1 MNRAVKLAMPEKFD
15 VIVVGAGPAGTS
27 CALVCAQKGLNVLL
41 IERGEYPG
49 SKNVMGGVLYRKQME
64 ELIPEFWKEA
74 PLERP
79 VIEQRFWMMDKES
92 VVQFGYKG
100 LEWGVEPYNN
110 FTVLRAQFDQWFAKK
125 AVEAGA
131 LLINETVV
139 TECIV
144 ENGKVVGVRTDRP
157 NGEVYADVVVL
168 ADGVN
173 SLLSKQLGFHKEFRP
188 DEVALT
194 VMEVINLPK
203 EKINDRFN
211 LEDNQGCTIE
221 IFGDSTKGNLGTAF
235 LYTNKDSL
243 NIGVGTTLS
252 SMIKSKM
259 KPYELLDYLKTHP
272 MVKPML
278 QGGESQEYLAH
289 LIPEGGY
296 RSVPK
301 VAGNGVVVV
310 GDAAQLVNAIHRE
323 GSNMA
328 MHSGLLAAETVIE
341 AKYRGD
347 YSESSLNLYRQKL
360 YDSFIIKDLEKY
372 KDATHTF
379 ENNPQYF
386 KEYVP
391 MMNKAMSKFFTV
403 DGTPKREKQ
412 KEIMKSVTAER
423 GTMKVIQDIY
433 RAWKAVK

>member
-1 MNRAVKLAMPEKFD
+1 MPEKFD

-27 CALVCAQKGLNVLL
+27 CAYSCAKSGLKVLL

-64 ELIPEFWKEA
+64 EIIPEFWKEA

-79 VIEQRFWMMDKES
+79 VVEQRFWMMDKES

-100 LEWGVEPYNN
+100 LEWAVEPYNN
-110 FTVLRAQFDQWFAKK
+110 FTVLRAQFDQWFAQK

-144 ENGKVVGVRTDRP
+144 EDGKVVGVRTDRP
-157 NGEVYADVVVL
+157 DGEAFADVVVL

-173 SLLSKQLGFHKEFRP
+173 SLLSKQLGFHREFRP

-203 EKINDRFN
+203 EKINERFN
-211 LEDNQGCTIE
+211 LEGNHGTTIE

-252 SMIKSKM
+252 SMIKAKL
-259 KPYELLDYLKTHP
+259 KPYELLDYLKKHP
-272 MVKPML
+272 MVRPYL
-278 QGGESQEYLAH
+278 EGGESAEYLAH

-296 RSVPK
+296 HSVPR
-301 VAGNGVVVV
+301 VAGNGVLVV

-328 MHSGLLAAETVIE
+328 MASGKMAAEAIVE
-341 AKYRGD
+341 AKKEGNFTER
-347 YSESSLNLYRQKL
+347 SLNRYKEALYG
-360 YDSFIIKDLEKY
+360 SFIIKDLEKY
-372 KDATHTF
+372 KDAAHTF
-379 ENNPQYF
+379 EKYPQYF
-386 KEYVP
+386 NEYLP

-403 DGTPKREKQ
+403 DGTPKKEKQ
-412 KEIMKSVTAER
+412 KEILRSVTAEK
-423 GTMKVIQDIY
+423 GTLKVMQDIY

>member
-1 MNRAVKLAMPEKFD
+1 MPEKFD

-144 ENGKVVGVRTDRP
+144 ENGKVIGVRTDRP

-259 KPYELLDYLKTHP
+259 KPYDLLDYLKTHP

-278 QGGESQEYLAH
+278 AGGESAEYLAH

-341 AKYRGD
+341 AKHRGD
-347 YSESSLNLYRQKL
+347 FSESSLNLYRQKL

-403 DGTPKREKQ
+403 DGTPKRDKQ

-423 GTMKVIQDIY
+423 GTFKVIQDIY

>member
-1 MNRAVKLAMPEKFD
+1 MPEKFD
-15 VIVVGAGPAGTS
+15 VIVVGAGPAGTA
-27 CALVCAQKGLNVLL
+27 CALTCARNGLNVLL

-49 SKNVMGGVLYRKQME
+49 AKNVMGGVLYRQQME
-64 ELIPEFWKEA
+64 DLIPEFWKEA

-79 VIEQRFWMMDKES
+79 VVEQRFWMMDKES
-92 VVQFGYKG
+92 VLSFGYKG
-100 LEWGVEPYNN
+100 LEWAVEPYNN

-139 TECIV
+139 TECLV

-157 NGEVYADVVVL
+157 DGEVFADVVVL

-203 EKINDRFN
+203 DKINDRFN
-211 LEDNQGCTIE
+211 LTDNQGCTIE

-235 LYTNKDSL
+235 LYTNKESL

-252 SMIKSKM
+252 SMIKAKL
-259 KPYELLDYLKTHP
+259 KPYELLDYLKNHP
-272 MVKPML
+272 MVKPFIE
-278 QGGESQEYLAH
+278 GGESAEYLAH
-289 LIPEGGY
+289 LIPEGGF

-301 VAGNGVVVV
+301 VAGNGVVVI

-328 MHSGLLAAETVIE
+328 MHSGLLAAEAVIE
-341 AKYRGD
+341 AKKRGD
-347 YSESSLNLYRQKL
+347 YSESSLNSYREALYN
-360 YDSFIIKDLEKY
+360 SFIIKDLEKY
-372 KDATHTF
+372 KDAAHTF
-379 ENNPQYF
+379 EKYPQYF

-391 MMNKAMSKFFTV
+391 MMNQAASKFFTV
-403 DGTPKREKQ
+403 DGTPKRDKQ
-412 KEIMKSVTAER
+412 KQIIKNMTAER
-423 GTMKVIQDIY
+423 GTLKVIQDIY

>member
-1 MNRAVKLAMPEKFD
+1 MPEKFD

-144 ENGKVVGVRTDRP
+144 ENGKVIGVRTDRP
-157 NGEVYADVVVL
+157 NGEVFADVVVL

-259 KPYELLDYLKTHP
+259 KPYDLLDYLKTHP

-278 QGGESQEYLAH
+278 AGGESAEYLAH

-341 AKYRGD
+341 AKHRGD
-347 YSESSLNLYRQKL
+347 FSGSSLNLYRQKL

-403 DGTPKREKQ
+403 DGTPKRDKQ

-423 GTMKVIQDIY
+423 GTFKVIQDIY

>member
-1 MNRAVKLAMPEKFD
+1 
-15 VIVVGAGPAGTS
+15 
-27 CALVCAQKGLNVLL
+27 
-41 IERGEYPG
+41 
-49 SKNVMGGVLYRKQME
+49 ME
-64 ELIPEFWKEA
+64 DIIPEFWKEA

-79 VIEQRFWMMDKES
+79 VVEQRFWMMDKES
-92 VVQFGYKG
+92 VVQLGYKG
-100 LEWGVEPYNN
+100 LEWAAEPYNN

-125 AVEAGA
+125 AVEQGA

-157 NGEVYADVVVL
+157 DGEVFANVVVL

-173 SLLSKQLGFHKEFRP
+173 SLLSKQLGFHREFRP

-203 EKINDRFN
+203 DKINERFN
-211 LEDNQGCTIE
+211 LEGNHGTTIE

-235 LYTNKDSL
+235 LYTNKESL

-252 SMIKSKM
+252 SMIKAKL
-259 KPYELLDYLKTHP
+259 KPYELLDYLKKHP
-272 MVKPML
+272 MVRPYL
-278 QGGESQEYLAH
+278 EGGESAEYLAH
-289 LIPEGGY
+289 LIPEGGFN
-296 RSVPK
+296 SVPR
-301 VAGNGVVVV
+301 VAGNGVLVV

-328 MHSGLLAAETVIE
+328 MASGQMAAEAIVD
-341 AKYRGD
+341 AKKDGD
-347 YSESSLNLYRQKL
+347 FSERSLNRYKEALFG
-360 YDSFIIKDLEKY
+360 SFIIKDLEKY
-372 KDATHTF
+372 KDAAHTF
-379 ENNPQYF
+379 ETYPQYF
-386 KEYVP
+386 KEYLP

-412 KEIMKSVTAER
+412 KEIMRSVTAEK
-423 GTMKVIQDIY
+423 GTFKVMQDIY

>member
-1 MNRAVKLAMPEKFD
+1 LSEKFD
-15 VIVVGAGPAGTS
+15 VIVVGAGPAGTA
-27 CALVCAQKGLNVLL
+27 CALTCAQSGLKVLL

-92 VVQFGYKG
+92 VVSFGYKG
-100 LEWGVEPYNN
+100 LEWGVESSYNN
-110 FTVLRAQFDQWFAKK
+110 FTVLRAQFDQWFAGK

-139 TECIV
+139 LECIV
-144 ENGKVVGVRTDRP
+144 EDGKVVGVRTDRP
-157 NGEVYADVVVL
+157 NGEVFADVVVL

-173 SLLSKQLGFHKEFRP
+173 SLLGKQLGFHKEFRP

-203 EKINDRFN
+203 EKINERFN
-211 LEDNQGCTIE
+211 LSDNQGCTIE

-252 SMIKSKM
+252 SMIKAKL
-259 KPYELLDYLKTHP
+259 KPYDLLDYLKNHP
-272 MVKPML
+272 MVKPL
-278 QGGESQEYLAH
+278 LEGGESAEYLAH

-328 MHSGLLAAETVIE
+328 MSSGKMAAEAIIE
-341 AKYRGD
+341 AKYRND
-347 YSESSLNLYRQKL
+347 FSESSLNIYREKL

-372 KDATHTF
+372 KDAAHTF
-379 ENNPQYF
+379 EKYPQYF

-403 DGTPKREKQ
+403 DGTPKRDKQ
-412 KEIMKSVTAER
+412 TEIMRSITKER
-423 GTMKVIQDIY
+423 GTINVIKDMY

>member
-1 MNRAVKLAMPEKFD
+1 MPEKFD

-27 CALVCAQKGLNVLL
+27 CAYTCAKAGLKVLQ

-64 ELIPEFWKEA
+64 EIIPEFWKEA

-79 VIEQRFWMMDKES
+79 VIEQRIWMMDQES
-92 VVQFGYKG
+92 VVTFGYKG
-100 LEWGVEPYNN
+100 LEWGQEPYNN
-110 FTVLRAQFDQWFAKK
+110 FTVLRAKFDQWFAQKG
-125 AVEAGA
+125 VEEGV

-139 TECIV
+139 KECIV
-144 ENGKVVGVRTDRP
+144 DNGKVVGVRTDRP
-157 NGEVYADVVVL
+157 DGEVYADVVVL

-173 SLLSKQLGFHKEFRP
+173 SLLGKQLGFHREFRP

-203 EKINDRFN
+203 DKINDRFN
-211 LEDNQGCTIE
+211 LSDNQGCTIE
-221 IFGDSTKGNLGTAF
+221 IFGDATKGNLGTAF
-235 LYTNKDSL
+235 IYTNKESI

-252 SMIKSKM
+252 SMIKAKL
-259 KPYELLDYLKTHP
+259 KPYELLDYLKNHP
-272 MVKPML
+272 MVKPL
-278 QGGESQEYLAH
+278 LEGGESAEYLAH

-296 RSVPK
+296 YSVPK
-301 VAGNGVVVV
+301 VVGNGVVVV

-328 MHSGLLAAETVIE
+328 MASGKMAAETIIA
-341 AKYRGD
+341 AKEKGD
-347 YSESSLNLYRQKL
+347 YSEATLSKYKDALYN
-360 YDSFIIKDLEKY
+360 SFIIKDLMKY

-386 KEYVP
+386 KEYIP
-391 MMNKAMSKFFTV
+391 LMNRAASKFFTV

-412 KEIMKSVTAER
+412 KEIIKSVTSEK
-423 GTMKVIQDIY
+423 GTLGVLKDVY
-433 RAWKAVK
+433 KAWKAVK

>member
-1 MNRAVKLAMPEKFD
+1 MPEKFD
-15 VIVVGAGPAGTS
+15 VIVVGAGPAGTA
-27 CALVCAQKGLNVLL
+27 CAYTCAKSGLKVLQ

-49 SKNVMGGVLYRKQME
+49 SKNVMGGVLYRKQTE
-64 ELIPEFWKEA
+64 EIIPEFWKEA

-79 VIEQRFWMMDKES
+79 IIEQRYWLMDKS
-92 VVQFGYKG
+92 STVNLGYKG
-100 LEWGVEPYNN
+100 LEWGEEPYNN
-110 FTVLRAQFDQWFAKK
+110 FTVLRAPFDQWFAKK
-125 AVEAGA
+125 GVEEGV

-144 ENGKVVGVRTDRP
+144 ENGKVIGVRTDRP
-157 NGEVYADVVVL
+157 DGEIHADVVVL

-173 SLLSKQLGFHKEFRP
+173 SLLAKQLGFHKELRP

-203 EKINDRFN
+203 DKINDRFN
-211 LEDNQGCTIE
+211 LEENQGCTIE

-235 LYTNKDSL
+235 LYTNKESL

-252 SMIKSKM
+252 SMMKAKL
-259 KPYELLDYLKTHP
+259 KPYDLLDYLKNHP
-272 MVKPML
+272 MVSPL
-278 QGGESQEYLAH
+278 LSGGESAEYLAH

-296 RSVPK
+296 HSVPK
-301 VAGNGVVVV
+301 VAGNGVLVV

-328 MHSGLLAAETVIE
+328 MKSGKMAAEAVIK
-341 AKYRGD
+341 AKERGD
-347 YSESSLNLYRQKL
+347 FSEASLNSYREAL
-360 YDSFIIKDLEKY
+360 NESFIMKDLQKY

-386 KEYVP
+386 NEYVP
-391 MMNKAMSKFFTV
+391 MMNQAMSKFFTV
-403 DGTPKREKQ
+403 DGTPKKEKQ
-412 KEIMKSVTAER
+412 KQIMKGFTDER
-423 GTMKVIQDIY
+423 GTFGVIKDLY

>member
-1 MNRAVKLAMPEKFD
+1 MPEKFD
-15 VIVVGAGPAGTS
+15 VIVVGAGPAGTA
-27 CALVCAQKGLNVLL
+27 CALTCARSGLNVLL

-49 SKNVMGGVLYRKQME
+49 AKNVMGGVLYRKQME
-64 ELIPEFWKEA
+64 DLIPEFWKEA

-79 VIEQRFWMMDKES
+79 VIEQRFWIMDKES
-92 VVQFGYKG
+92 VASFGYKG

-110 FTVLRAQFDQWFAKK
+110 FTVLRAKFDQWFASK

-139 TECIV
+139 TECLV

-157 NGEVYADVVVL
+157 NGEVLADVVVL

-203 EKINDRFN
+203 DKINERFN

-252 SMIKSKM
+252 SMIKAKL
-259 KPYELLDYLKTHP
+259 KPYELLDYLKNHP
-272 MVKPML
+272 MVKPL
-278 QGGESQEYLAH
+278 LAGGESAEYLAH

-296 RSVPK
+296 HSVPK
-301 VAGNGVVVV
+301 VAGNGVVIV

-328 MHSGLLAAETVIE
+328 MHSGLLAAETIVE
-341 AKYRGD
+341 AKSRGD
-347 YSESSLNLYRQKL
+347 FSESTLNLYREKL
-360 YDSFIIKDLEKY
+360 FDSFIIKDLEKY

-379 ENNPQYF
+379 ENYPQYF
-386 KEYVP
+386 KEYLP
-391 MMNKAMSKFFTV
+391 LMNQAMSKFFTV

-412 KEIMKSVTAER
+412 KQIIKSVTAEKGR
-423 GTMKVIQDIY
+423 LRVLQDIY

>member
-1 MNRAVKLAMPEKFD
+1 MPEKFD
-15 VIVVGAGPAGTS
+15 VIVVGAGPAGTA
-27 CALVCAQKGLNVLL
+27 CALTCARNGLNVLL

-49 SKNVMGGVLYRKQME
+49 AKNVMGGVLYRQQLE
-64 ELIPEFWKEA
+64 DLIPEFWKEA

-92 VVQFGYKG
+92 VISFGYKG
-100 LEWGVEPYNN
+100 LEWAVEPYNN
-110 FTVLRAQFDQWFAKK
+110 FTVLRAKFDQWFAQK

-139 TECIV
+139 TECLV

-157 NGEVYADVVVL
+157 DGEVFADVVVL

-203 EKINDRFN
+203 DKINDRFN

-235 LYTNKDSL
+235 LYTNKESL

-252 SMIKSKM
+252 SMIKAKL
-259 KPYELLDYLKTHP
+259 KPYELLDYLKNHP
-272 MVKPML
+272 MVKPL
-278 QGGESQEYLAH
+278 VAGGESAEYLAH
-289 LIPEGGY
+289 LIPEGGL

-328 MHSGLLAAETVIE
+328 MHSGLLAAEAVIE
-341 AKYRGD
+341 AKKRGD
-347 YSESSLNLYRQKL
+347 FSETSLNSYREALYN
-360 YDSFIIKDLEKY
+360 SFIIKDLEKY
-372 KDATHTF
+372 KDAAHTF
-379 ENNPQYF
+379 EKYPQYF
-386 KEYVP
+386 KEYLP
-391 MMNKAMSKFFTV
+391 MMNRAASKFFTV
-403 DGTPKREKQ
+403 DGTPKRDKQ
-412 KEIMKSVTAER
+412 KEIIKSVTAER
-423 GTMKVIQDIY
+423 GTLRVIQDLY